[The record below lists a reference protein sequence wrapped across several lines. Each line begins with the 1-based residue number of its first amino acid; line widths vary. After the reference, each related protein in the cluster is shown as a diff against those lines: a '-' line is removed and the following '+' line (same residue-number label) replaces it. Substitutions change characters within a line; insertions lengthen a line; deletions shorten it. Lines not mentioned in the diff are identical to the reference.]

1 MKSTEYSPRT
11 APARSAPDERFEELR
26 EAFHIRLRSD
36 RVRLT
41 TLAAALA
48 RGKEDPARV
57 FENIRLCAHRV
68 RGAAAIFEAS
78 EVGVAANALE
88 QAAGSASIGHADNS
102 DPAVWTALETLVDL
116 LGITGGKQ
124 LPLPAAAVRS
134 RSERR
139 SPKYSS

>member
-1 MKSTEYSPRT
+1 VPM
-11 APARSAPDERFEELR
+11 RSASDDRFEELR

-48 RGKEDPARV
+48 RGEEDPARV
-57 FENIRLCAHRV
+57 FESIRLCAHRV

-78 EVGVAANALE
+78 EVNVAANALE

-102 DPAVWTALETLVDL
+102 DAAVWTALETLVDL
-116 LGITGGKQ
+116 LGITGGKR
-124 LPLPAAAVRS
+124 LPLPAVAVRS

-139 SPKYSS
+139 WR